1 MTDAGQRRSGDD
13 PFLTNIFSELTAK
26 QLEVLALLADHRTS
40 KEIAADLSISQSAV
54 NQRIEAV
61 RARAGP
67 KPRAELAR
75 LYRRHLEQAAASQA
89 NQDCA
94 APGRD
99 ASATHRPSEHPSARH
114 RHPRTYTTLE
124 RAFVAV
130 GGLAILLTAARGT
143 IGIIHALSTLF

>member
-75 LYRRHLEQAAASQA
+75 LYRRHLEQTAASQT
-89 NQDCA
+89 NQDSTV
-94 APGRD
+94 PGRD
-99 ASATHRPSEHPSARH
+99 ASASYRPSEHPSARLG
-114 RHPRTYTTLE
+114 HPRIYTTLE
-124 RAFVAV
+124 RALVAV

>member
-13 PFLTNIFSELTAK
+13 PFLTNFFSELTAK
-26 QLEVLALLADHRTS
+26 QLEVLVLLADHRTS

-54 NQRIEAV
+54 NQRIEAI

-75 LYRRHLEQAAASQA
+75 LYRRHLERTAALQAG
-89 NQDCA
+89 QDLA
-94 APGRD
+94 VPGRD
-99 ASATHRPSEHPSARH
+99 ASASQRPSERHSASLG
-114 RHPRTYTTLE
+114 HPRIYTTLE

-143 IGIIHALSTLF
+143 IGIVHALSTLF